1 MYGTR
6 IATERERL
14 GLTQA
19 ELADKVNV
27 SQKSISKYERGDRQP
42 NFETITKLAN
52 VFGVS
57 IDYLLGRE
65 GAQSIPQSSDPDES
79 LAKFMSDY
87 DRLNDNGKAYIK
99 DQMGYALSKEIFT
112 EKDTDE
118 RKKAQI

>member
-6 IATERERL
+6 IAAERERL